1 MRLGFIEFK
10 PALWPTLVTLIFLV
24 FLTSL
29 GFWQLDRARQKQ
41 EILDKYQADHGGTA
55 ISIDTSSLSVQGLDY
70 QLAEAKGVFNT
81 EQQFLLDNRTH
92 KGAVGYHV
100 ITPLLIADETAIL
113 VDRGW
118 VPLGVS
124 REQLPDVSVDVSKR
138 TIKGKLK
145 PVQEKVF
152 MLGEEQ
158 PRKGWPYRVHHVNI
172 KRFSEELGYSLSP
185 YLLLLNPD
193 DPSGYVRDWKP
204 FKFGPERN
212 VGYAV
217 TWFSLAVTLLLIY
230 LVVNSRKV
238 K

>member
-10 PALWPTLVTLIFLV
+10 PALWPTLVTLLFLV
-24 FLTSL
+24 FLVSL
-29 GFWQLDRARQKQ
+29 GFWQLDRASQKQ
-41 EILDKYQADHGGTA
+41 EILDKYHADHGATA
-55 ISIDTSSLSVQGLDY
+55 IRIDAGSLSAQGYDY
-70 QLAEAKGVFNT
+70 QLAEAKGYFDT
-81 EQQFLLDNRTH
+81 DQQFLLDNRTH

-100 ITPLLIADETAIL
+100 ITPFLIATKSAIL

-124 REQLPDVSVDVSKR
+124 REQLPDVSVDISER
-138 TIKGKLK
+138 IINGKLK
-145 PVQEKVF
+145 PVQKDVF
-152 MLGEEQ
+152 MLGQEE
-158 PRKGWPYRVHHVNI
+158 PRQVWPYRVHHVNI
-172 KRFSEELGYSLSP
+172 KKFSKELGYSLSP

-193 DPSGYVRDWKP
+193 EPSGYVRDWKP

-230 LVVNSRKV
+230 LLVNSRKV